1 MSTAPAT
8 ANELLTVN
16 EAAIYLGVAVQTL
29 HNWRSTG
36 RYRLPCLRV
45 GRLVR
50 YRRSDL
56 DAWLES
62 RKQHH
67 TRELL
72 Q

>member
-1 MSTAPAT
+1 MS
-8 ANELLTVN
+8 NSELLN
-16 EAAIYLGVAVQTL
+16 AEQAAQYLGVAKQTL
-29 HNWRSTG
+29 HNWRSSG

-67 TRELL
+67 SGEVL

>member
-1 MSTAPAT
+1 MPTAPAP
-8 ANELLTVN
+8 ANELLTVH
-16 EAAIYLGVAVQTL
+16 EAAAYLGVAVQTL
-29 HNWRSTG
+29 HNWRSSG

-56 DAWLES
+56 DAWPGH
-62 RKQHH
+62 RQHH
-67 TRELL
+67 TGEV

>member
-1 MSTAPAT
+1 MSDSQ
-8 ANELLTVN
+8 LLN
-16 EAAIYLGVAVQTL
+16 AEQAAQYLGVAKQTL
-29 HNWRSTG
+29 HNWRSSG

-67 TRELL
+67 TGEVL

>member
-1 MSTAPAT
+1 MS
-8 ANELLTVN
+8 NSELLN
-16 EAAIYLGVAVQTL
+16 AEAAAAYLGVAKQTL
-29 HNWRSTG
+29 HNWRSSG
-36 RYRLPCLRV
+36 RYRVPCLRV

-56 DAWLES
+56 DAWLET

-67 TRELL
+67 TGEVL